1 MPSVRL
7 PTYENR
13 EAVYVRHLNR
23 HDAPRRFASCGLR
36 TSFQVCGFLESK
48 DAKVSDA
55 FDGGIRTSACSGPES
70 ACLLIDN
77 LPHDA
82 VVARPLKRSVRMLS
96 ISMVL
101 MDVNHETSVPITSFS
116 FHVCGSGS
124 K

>member
-23 HDAPRRFASCGLR
+23 HDAPRRFASCGLQ

-55 FDGGIRTSACSGPES
+55 FDGGIRTSACSGPAS
-70 ACLLIDN
+70 VCLLIDN
-77 LPHDA
+77 WPHDA
-82 VVARPLKRSVRMLS
+82 VVARPLKRSVDLLLILTNRR
-96 ISMVL
+96 ISFVR
-101 MDVNHETSVPITSFS
+101 
-116 FHVCGSGS
+116 S